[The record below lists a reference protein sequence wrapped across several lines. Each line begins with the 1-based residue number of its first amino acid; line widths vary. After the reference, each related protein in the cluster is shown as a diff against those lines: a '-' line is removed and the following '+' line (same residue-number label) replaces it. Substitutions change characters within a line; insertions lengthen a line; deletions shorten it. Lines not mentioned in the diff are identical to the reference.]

1 MIDMKTKRI
10 LLISLLVI
18 GLTVAPAMAS
28 LIDANVVRGKP
39 TLSAGFSIFQGFGFV
54 GAGSFAID
62 QRMSVGGSL
71 GFSFESPNPY
81 LADLHMNFQM
91 VEPTAR
97 NAMSLSLI
105 GGVWGGTSDGIWLSK
120 QKKDVYVMPELGVAL
135 SYMFD
140 SRLTGRLN
148 LVYGPSLGA
157 EIGYK
162 FNSAFEG
169 IFAISEQVVGI
180 KFKIF

>member
-1 MIDMKTKRI
+1 MKIRRV
-10 LLISLLVI
+10 LLISLFIMMLSV
-18 GLTVAPAMAS
+18 VPATAS
-28 LIDANVVRGKP
+28 LIDANIMRGKP

-54 GAGSFAID
+54 GTANFAVD
-62 QRMSVGGSL
+62 QRMSVGGSI

-81 LADLHMNFQM
+81 LADLYMNFQM
-91 VEPTAR
+91 VEPSAR
-97 NAMSLSLI
+97 NAMSMSLV
-105 GGVWGGTSDGIWLSK
+105 GGLWGGTSDGIWLSK
-120 QKKDVYVMPELGVAL
+120 QKKDPYIQPELGVAL

-169 IFAISEQVVGI
+169 IFAISEQVVGL